1 MDAQPGGA
9 RLDLYIEIDDR
20 PAGMLGRAQYNSDL
34 FTEETILRI
43 VRDFRATLVALI
55 ANPEERLSALAS
67 PIPGRAWRT
76 GCSGS
81 QLILWNTSTQL
92 PTQPAGA

>member
-20 PAGMLGRAQYNSDL
+20 PEGMLGRAQYNSDL

-43 VRDFRATLVALI
+43 VRDLRAMLVTLI
-55 ANPEERLSALAS
+55 ANPEERLSALVPPTVAAFGG
-67 PIPGRAWRT
+67 PIAAA
-76 GCSGS
+76 C
-81 QLILWNTSTQL
+81 N
-92 PTQPAGA
+92 